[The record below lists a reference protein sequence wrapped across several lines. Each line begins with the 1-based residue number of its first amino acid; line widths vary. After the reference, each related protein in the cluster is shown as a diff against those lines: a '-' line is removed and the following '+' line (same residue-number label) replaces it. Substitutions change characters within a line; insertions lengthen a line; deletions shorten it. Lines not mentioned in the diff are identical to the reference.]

1 MQKTC
6 RAPSLLGIRA
16 AAFSEIRDILSSTTF
31 GTSCAQCTAGLVV
44 AINLTLMAPWE
55 VPPLLIELCNAV
67 QFRGAY
73 VVIRHDPTADQ
84 IAAFGSCEAEF
95 SASSDG
101 QIATQVLAKATS
113 LDWMVRSVV
122 IKGGGL
128 C

>member
-1 MQKTC
+1 
-6 RAPSLLGIRA
+6 
-16 AAFSEIRDILSSTTF
+16 
-31 GTSCAQCTAGLVV
+31 
-44 AINLTLMAPWE
+44 MAPWE

-101 QIATQVLAKATS
+101 QIATQVLAKADVTG
-113 LDWMVRSVV
+113 LDGQVCCNKR
-122 IKGGGL
+122 GGL